1 DGRVEVYTLD
11 GRLLAAVPA
20 GHAWSPDA
28 PSAQKESSSAS
39 QEESSSAA
47 QRESSPSAQREIAP
61 VASKE
66 SSPSAQKESSPAP
79 KVASPGG
86 ALVANVSPR
95 AIAAPAHERPA
106 APSVAAA
113 LDRARSALADGD
125 APRARHWLDE
135 ALAARP
141 QTRDRAEAE
150 LFWAESYLVEQ
161 EPDRALAAFRR
172 VADTYARLPEGES
185 AAFAA
190 AQVLFERGH
199 KSEAAEALRAYL
211 ERYPNGR
218 FAREAR
224 DRIAELPTAP

>member
-1 DGRVEVYTLD
+1 FVVTVRQARAVFAASSVRVVDGRVEVYTLD

-20 GHAWSPDA
+20 GHAWSPD
-28 PSAQKESSSAS
+28 
-39 QEESSSAA
+39 
-47 QRESSPSAQREIAP
+47 AP